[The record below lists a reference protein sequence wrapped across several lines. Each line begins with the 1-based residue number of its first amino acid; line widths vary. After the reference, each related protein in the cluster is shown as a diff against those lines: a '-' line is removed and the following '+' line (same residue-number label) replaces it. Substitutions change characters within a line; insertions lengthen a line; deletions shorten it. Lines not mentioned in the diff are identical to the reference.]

1 MIILG
6 IDPGT
11 AITGY
16 GVIKKQPRNALSCV
30 SYNCIYTDKKDT
42 AQERLRILENG
53 LNSVIRLHR
62 PDVLA
67 VETLYFAKNV
77 KTAMSVA
84 EARGVIL
91 LTAAK
96 HKLPVYE
103 FTPLQVKMAVTGYGR
118 AEKKQVQRMVQQ
130 ILNLPELPRPDDA
143 ADALGVAVAY
153 VYGMKRG

>member
-16 GVIKKQPRNALSCV
+16 GIIKKQPRNTLSCI

-42 AQERLRILENG
+42 AQERLMVLENG

-62 PDVLA
+62 PDVIV
-67 VETLYFAKNV
+67 VEKLYFAKNI
-77 KTAMSVA
+77 KTAMPVA

-103 FTPLQVKMAVTGYGR
+103 FTPLQMKMVVTGYGR

-130 ILNLPELPRPDDA
+130 ILSLSELPRPDDA
-143 ADALGVAVAY
+143 ADALGMAITYAY
-153 VYGMKRG
+153 SIKGD

>member
-6 IDPGT
+6 IDPGIAT
-11 AITGY
+11 TGY
-16 GVIKKQPRNALSCV
+16 GVIKKQPKKALSCI

-42 AQERLRILENG
+42 AHERLRVLENG

-62 PDVLA
+62 PDVIV
-67 VETLYFAKNV
+67 VEKLYFAKNI
-77 KTAMSVA
+77 KTAMPVA

-103 FTPLQVKMAVTGYGR
+103 FTPLQMKMVVTGYGR

-130 ILNLPELPRPDDA
+130 ILSLSELPRPDDA
-143 ADALGVAVAY
+143 ADALGVAITYADSIK
-153 VYGMKRG
+153 GD